1 MPYVLPP
8 HTDVLD
14 ELRLGRNNNTVDV
27 ASPEHSVTEE
37 SATSDAV
44 SSDDSE
50 SEVNCD
56 HNDITPKFNTIVFY

>member
-14 ELRLGRNNNTVDV
+14 DHRLGRNNVSADA
-27 ASPEHSVTEE
+27 ASPEQSDTEE
-37 SATSDAV
+37 SATSDVV

-50 SEVNCD
+50 QRSGED

>member
-14 ELRLGRNNNTVDV
+14 ELHLTRNNDTVDA
-27 ASPEHSVTEE
+27 ASPEQSDTEE
-37 SATSDAV
+37 SATSDVV

-50 SEVNCD
+50 SEH